1 MNALAESKYLSL
13 YCTLFSLLEWGS
25 EQVAKT
31 KKPVRR
37 KQPTPPA
44 DGTRLVG
51 YARVSTEDQ
60 NLDMQLDA
68 LRKAGVM
75 DDNLYFEAK
84 SGVSNK
90 RPQLAMCWQD
100 AREGDTVVVWKLDR
114 LGRNVVQ
121 LYNRVAELR
130 KRRIGFRSL
139 TEGFDLGTPMGNAMF
154 GMMAVFAQ
162 FERDQIGARTAAGMK
177 ALRDRGGPKAG
188 QPAKMPPKGD
198 AKLEKRLGTMLVR
211 EVAALYDCEPQ
222 SVYARYNSAELAALR
237 KKHGKRNR

>member
-1 MNALAESKYLSL
+1 MAKHKK
-13 YCTLFSLLEWGS
+13 
-25 EQVAKT
+25 VAR
-31 KKPVRR
+31 P

-44 DGTRLVG
+44 DGTRLIG

-75 DDNLYFEAK
+75 DDNLYFEAR

-90 RPQLAMCWQD
+90 RPQLKMCWED
-100 AREGDTVVVWKLDR
+100 AREGDTVIVWKLDR
-114 LGRNVVQ
+114 LGRSVVQ
-121 LYNRVAELR
+121 LYNRVNELKQR
-130 KRRIGFRSL
+130 GIFFRSL

-198 AKLEKRLGTMLVR
+198 PKLEKQLGTMPAR
-211 EVAALYDCEPQ
+211 DVAALYKCEPQ
-222 SVYARYNSAELAALR
+222 SVYARYNSAELMALR
-237 KKHGKRNR
+237 LKHRRRK

>member
-1 MNALAESKYLSL
+1 VKHSK
-13 YCTLFSLLEWGS
+13 T
-25 EQVAKT
+25 
-31 KKPVRR
+31 R
-37 KQPTPPA
+37 KRPKIDAPA
-44 DGTRLVG
+44 DGTRLIG

-68 LRKAGVM
+68 LRNAGVL

-84 SGVSNK
+84 SGVSDK
-90 RPQLAMCWQD
+90 RPQLAMCWHD
-100 AREGDTVVVWKLDR
+100 ARPGDTVVVWKLDR

-121 LYNRVAELR
+121 LYLRVNELR
-130 KRRIGFRSL
+130 VRGVGFRSL

-177 ALRDRGGPKAG
+177 ALRDRGGPQAG
-188 QPAKMPPKGD
+188 QPPKMPPKGD
-198 AKLEKRLGTMLVR
+198 PKLEKQLGTMLVR

-222 SVYARYNSAELAALR
+222 TVYSRYNSKELEALR
-237 KKHGKRNR
+237 IKYRRRKS

>member
-1 MNALAESKYLSL
+1 MAR
-13 YCTLFSLLEWGS
+13 
-25 EQVAKT
+25 
-31 KKPVRR
+31 P

-44 DGTRLVG
+44 DGTRLIG

-75 DDNLYFEAK
+75 DDNLYFEAR

-90 RPQLAMCWQD
+90 RPQLKMCWED
-100 AREGDTVVVWKLDR
+100 AREGDTVIVWKLDR
-114 LGRNVVQ
+114 LGRSVVQ
-121 LYNRVAELR
+121 LYNRVNELKQR
-130 KRRIGFRSL
+130 GIFFRSL

-198 AKLEKRLGTMLVR
+198 KKLEKQLGTMPAR

-237 KKHGKRNR
+237 LKYRRRK

>member
-1 MNALAESKYLSL
+1 M
-13 YCTLFSLLEWGS
+13 
-25 EQVAKT
+25 
-31 KKPVRR
+31 
-37 KQPTPPA
+37 
-44 DGTRLVG
+44 G

-75 DDNLYFEAK
+75 DDNLYFEAR
-84 SGVSNK
+84 SGVSNR
-90 RPQLAMCWQD
+90 RPQLKMCWDD
-100 AREGDTVVVWKLDR
+100 AREGDTVIVWKLDR
-114 LGRNVVQ
+114 LGRSVVQ
-121 LYNRVAELR
+121 LYNRVNELKQR
-130 KRRIGFRSL
+130 GIFFRSL

-198 AKLEKRLGTMLVR
+198 KKLEKQLGTMTAR

-222 SVYARYNSAELAALR
+222 SVYAFKTAGRDIR
-237 KKHGKRNR
+237 RRR

>member
-1 MNALAESKYLSL
+1 MKRKKE
-13 YCTLFSLLEWGS
+13 
-25 EQVAKT
+25 AK
-31 KKPVRR
+31 R
-37 KQPTPPA
+37 KQPKPPA
-44 DGTRLVG
+44 DGTRLIG

-68 LRKAGVM
+68 LRNAGVL

-100 AREGDTVVVWKLDR
+100 ARPGDTVVVWKLDR

-121 LYNRVAELR
+121 LYTRIAELR
-130 KRRIGFRSL
+130 QRNIGFRSL
-139 TEGFDLGTPMGNAMF
+139 TESFDLGTPMGNAMF

-162 FERDQIGARTAAGMK
+162 FERDQIAARTKAGMK
-177 ALRDRGGPKAG
+177 ALADRGGPKPG

-198 AKLEKRLGTMLVR
+198 KTLEKQLGTMLVR

-222 SVYARYNSAELAALR
+222 TVYSRYNSKKLEALR
-237 KKHGKRNR
+237 RKYGKRSN